1 MQQKTTKP
9 VRKKTKTS
17 EKGFLTV
24 QFMIALMISLF
35 FIISFLGLTLTLT
48 HSSLTQYLTYS
59 AARKTALG
67 GKTAGE
73 QKDKGKEKYQQL
85 RNKFFGGAFQ
95 GGGSDWFVISRD
107 TEMGFNPAYNRQ
119 EDGRPGARRLF
130 YGSFVEFKSNITN
143 FQIPG
148 LTSADSGDLKTPVGS
163 YLGRE
168 PSEKECDDYFQ
179 HPNTKNVLRD
189 YETALGGRL
198 SLTNFFTDNGC

>member
-1 MQQKTTKP
+1 MKQKIIKP
-9 VRKKTKTS
+9 VGKKIENS

-48 HSSLTQYLTYS
+48 HSSLTQYLTYV

-67 GKTAGE
+67 GKTAGDQE
-73 QKDKGKEKYQQL
+73 DKGKEKYKQL
-85 RNKFFGGAFQ
+85 RDKFFGSSFQ
-95 GGGSDWFVISRD
+95 SGGSDWFVISSD
-107 TEMGFNPAYNRQ
+107 TEMGFNPAYNSQ

-148 LTSADSGDLKTPVGS
+148 LTSEESGDLKTPVGS

-168 PSEKECDDYFQ
+168 PSEKECDDYFL
-179 HPNTKNVLRD
+179 HPNTKNRLKD

-198 SLTNFFTDNGC
+198 QLTNFFTDNGC